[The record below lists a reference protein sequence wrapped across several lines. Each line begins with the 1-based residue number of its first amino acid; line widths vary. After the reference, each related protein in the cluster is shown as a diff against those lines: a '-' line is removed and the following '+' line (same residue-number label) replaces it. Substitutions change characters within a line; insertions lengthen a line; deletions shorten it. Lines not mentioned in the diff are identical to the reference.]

1 MNMDEI
7 IEKRSQLLNYF
18 FNQSVEYTK
27 EDILAREY
35 AALSFSPKEEYVD
48 VFKTDYDDILTPMV
62 ELEHDMPEV
71 LVKGIVVDVDM
82 KKNYCIIHIQNKGWH
97 LSVSVDSNVL
107 NRYGDY
113 LQKGHLLIIKG
124 HTYQGK
130 IYMHFLIDYSSDSSF
145 ITEHNY
151 LKGTSELLINDV
163 DYTNRYDLVGLGR
176 QVKYFIS
183 KRSKKPC
190 VRLQVYVK
198 GKEKEYITCTNPNYN
213 LPKDIT
219 AGCFVSFTEAN
230 KHPFINNLQK
240 TQI

>member
-1 MNMDEI
+1 MQQI

-18 FNQSVEYTK
+18 FNQSIDYTK
-27 EDILAREY
+27 EDILAKEY
-35 AALSFSPKEEYVD
+35 AALSFSPREEYID
-48 VFKTDYDDILTPMV
+48 VFKTDYDDVLTPLE
-62 ELEHDMPEV
+62 ELEVDSPEV

-82 KKNYCIIHIQNKGWH
+82 KKNYCILHIQNKGWNM
-97 LSVSVDSNVL
+97 SVSVDSNVL
-107 NRYGDY
+107 NKYGDY

-130 IYMHFLIDYSSDSSF
+130 IYMHFLIDYSVDDSF
-145 ITEHNY
+145 ILEEDY
-151 LKGTSELLINDV
+151 LNKVSDMRLDDF
-163 DYTNRYDLVGLGR
+163 DYVNRHDLVGLVR

-198 GKEKEYITCTNPNYN
+198 GKEKEYIACSNPYTTFPQN
-213 LPKDIT
+213 IT
-219 AGCFVSFTEAN
+219 AGVYVSFNESN
-230 KHPFINNLQK
+230 NPPFINNLQK

>member
-1 MNMDEI
+1 MNDI
-7 IEKRSQLLNYF
+7 VQKRGQLLNYF

-48 VFKTDYDDILTPMV
+48 VFKTDYDDVLTPMV

-82 KKNYCIIHIQNKGWH
+82 KKNYCIIHIQNKGWNF
-97 LSVSVDSNVL
+97 SVSVDSNVL

-163 DYTNRYDLVGLGR
+163 DYTNRYDLVGLVR

>member
-1 MNMDEI
+1 MNDI
-7 IEKRSQLLNYF
+7 IQKRSQLLNYF

-48 VFKTDYDDILTPMV
+48 VFKTDYDDVLTPMV
-62 ELEHDMPEV
+62 ELEHDIPEV

-82 KKNYCIIHIQNKGWH
+82 KKNYCIIHIQNKGWNF
-97 LSVSVDSNVL
+97 SVSVDSNVL

-163 DYTNRYDLVGLGR
+163 DYTNRYDLVGLVR

>member
-1 MNMDEI
+1 MKMDEI

-48 VFKTDYDDILTPMV
+48 VFKTDYDDVLTPMV

-82 KKNYCIIHIQNKGWH
+82 KRNYCIIHIQNKGWNF
-97 LSVSVDSNVL
+97 SVSVDSNVL

-163 DYTNRYDLVGLGR
+163 DYTNRYDLVGLVR

>member
-1 MNMDEI
+1 MNEI
-7 IEKRSQLLNYF
+7 IQKRGQLLNYF

-48 VFKTDYDDILTPMV
+48 VFKTDYDDVLTPMV

-82 KKNYCIIHIQNKGWH
+82 KRNYCIIHIQNKGWNF
-97 LSVSVDSNVL
+97 SVSVDSNVL

-163 DYTNRYDLVGLGR
+163 DYTNRYDLVGLVR

>member
-1 MNMDEI
+1 MNDI
-7 IEKRSQLLNYF
+7 VQKRSQLLNYF
-18 FNQSVEYTK
+18 FNQSIDYTK

-48 VFKTDYDDILTPMV
+48 VFRTDYDDVLTPMV
-62 ELEHDMPEV
+62 DLEHDMPEV

-82 KKNYCIIHIQNKGWH
+82 KKNYCIIHIQNKGWNF
-97 LSVSVDSNVL
+97 SVSVDSNVL

-163 DYTNRYDLVGLGR
+163 DYTNRYDLVGLVR

>member
-1 MNMDEI
+1 MNDI
-7 IEKRSQLLNYF
+7 IQKRSQLLNYF
-18 FNQSVEYTK
+18 FNQSVKYTK

-48 VFKTDYDDILTPMV
+48 VFKTDYDDVLTPMV

-82 KKNYCIIHIQNKGWH
+82 KKNYCIIHIQNKGWNF
-97 LSVSVDSNVL
+97 SVSVDSNVL

-163 DYTNRYDLVGLGR
+163 DYTNRYDLVGLVR

>member
-1 MNMDEI
+1 MEKI
-7 IEKRSQLLNYF
+7 IKHRSQLLNYF

-48 VFKTDYDDILTPMV
+48 VFKTDYDDVLTPMV

-82 KKNYCIIHIQNKGWH
+82 KRNYCIIHIQNKGWNF
-97 LSVSVDSNVL
+97 SVSVDSNVL

-163 DYTNRYDLVGLGR
+163 DYTNRYDLVGLVR

>member
-1 MNMDEI
+1 MDKI

-18 FNQSVEYTK
+18 FNQSVDYTK

-48 VFKTDYDDILTPMV
+48 VFKTDYDNALTPMTD
-62 ELEHDMPEV
+62 LEQDIPEV

-82 KKNYCIIHIQNKGWH
+82 KKNYCIIHIQNKGWNF
-97 LSVSVDSNVL
+97 SVSVDTNVL
-107 NRYGDY
+107 SRYGDY

-130 IYMHFLIDYSSDSSF
+130 IYMHFLIDYNSEHSF
-145 ITEHNY
+145 IAEHNY
-151 LKGTSELLINDV
+151 LSGMSESLVDDI
-163 DYTNRYDLVGLGR
+163 DYTNRYDLVGLVR
-176 QVKYFIS
+176 QIKYFIS

-190 VRLQVYVK
+190 VRLQVHVK
-198 GKEKEYITCTNPNYN
+198 GQEKEYITCTNPNYD

>member
-1 MNMDEI
+1 MQEI
-7 IEKRSQLLNYF
+7 IEKRTQLLNYF
-18 FNQSVEYTK
+18 FNQSIDYTK

-48 VFKTDYDDILTPMV
+48 VFRTDYDDVLTPMV
-62 ELEHDMPEV
+62 DLEHDMPEV

-82 KKNYCIIHIQNKGWH
+82 KKNYCIIHIQNKGWNF
-97 LSVSVDSNVL
+97 SVSVDSNVL

-163 DYTNRYDLVGLGR
+163 DYTNRYDLVGLVR

>member
-1 MNMDEI
+1 MNDI
-7 IEKRSQLLNYF
+7 IQKRSQLLNYF

-48 VFKTDYDDILTPMV
+48 VFKTDYDDVLTPMV
-62 ELEHDMPEV
+62 ELEHDTPEV

-82 KKNYCIIHIQNKGWH
+82 KKNYCIIHIQNKGWNF
-97 LSVSVDSNVL
+97 SVSVDSNVL

-163 DYTNRYDLVGLGR
+163 DYTNRYDLVGLVR